1 MPSLVEFITAAGYLG
16 IFGVVFAESG
26 ILLGLFL
33 PGDSLLFTAGFLAS
47 QGYLDIS
54 LLVMLAFG
62 AAVLGDQVG
71 YQMGKKFGP
80 KIFSR
85 EKSIF
90 FNPKQIH
97 RAQEFY
103 ERHGGKAIILARF
116 LPVVRTLAPI
126 VAGIGAMRY
135 RSFLIYNLIGAA
147 LWGAGLPTL
156 GYYLGKVIPNVD
168 RYLVPIVIAIVIIS
182 VLPSIIHILRDP
194 DMRRRIFRR

>member
-1 MPSLVEFITAAGYLG
+1 
-16 IFGVVFAESG
+16 
-26 ILLGLFL
+26 
-33 PGDSLLFTAGFLAS
+33 
-47 QGYLDIS
+47 
-54 LLVMLAFG
+54 MLAFG

-168 RYLVPIVIAIVIIS
+168 RYLVPIV
-182 VLPSIIHILRDP
+182 LPSIIHILRDP